1 MNRPVTLAAIVWMAV
16 LAAVPV
22 RAQSPAAPN
31 ATAIPN
37 APPSSGTPNN
47 IGSSASITLGSGPHQ
62 GRYDF
67 APTEACVLTAFGK
80 KPMGLS
86 VVFTSESASMSIA
99 MPNIDEK
106 HANEIQVVLVVSDAK
121 PGEARK
127 GTASVTYEIDTRP
140 DAVLEPYQ
148 KAERANKG
156 TTGKASTTL
165 MQKGGAALL
174 NFSGITATGVKLEG
188 EVNCRRVDA
197 ASDARHPLLYMAR
210 GA

>member
-1 MNRPVTLAAIVWMAV
+1 MKRFPTILFFALLAAPV
-16 LAAVPV
+16 LSQAPSSPTAVP
-22 RAQSPAAPN
+22 PAASA
-31 ATAIPN
+31 AT
-37 APPSSGTPNN
+37 
-47 IGSSASITLGSGPHQ
+47 IGSSASITLGSGPHK

-86 VVFTSESASMSIA
+86 VVFTSEAASMSLD

-127 GTASVTYEIDTRP
+127 GASSVTYEIDTRP
-140 DAVLEPYQ
+140 DAALEPYQ

-156 TTGKASTTL
+156 LSGKATTML
-165 MQKGGAALL
+165 MQKGGAAMLT
-174 NFSGITATGVKLEG
+174 FSGETETGVKVTG

-197 ASDARHPLLYMAR
+197 A
-210 GA
+210 

>member
-1 MNRPVTLAAIVWMAV
+1 MKRLLLLAA
-16 LAAVPV
+16 LATAP
-22 RAQSPAAPN
+22 ALPQDAAIPSTPAAPN
-31 ATAIPN
+31 
-37 APPSSGTPNN
+37 GV
-47 IGSSASITLGSGPHQ
+47 GSSASITLASGPKK

-86 VVFTSESASMSIA
+86 VVFTSESASMSLA

-127 GTASVTYEIDTRP
+127 GASSVTYEIDTRP
-140 DAVLEPYQ
+140 DASLEPYQ

-156 TTGKASTTL
+156 VTGKATTSL
-165 MQKGGAALL
+165 MQKAGSVMLS
-174 NFSGITATGVKLEG
+174 FSGETAMGVKLSG
-188 EVNCRRVDA
+188 EVNCRKVDA
-197 ASDARHPLLYMAR
+197 A
-210 GA
+210 

>member
-1 MNRPVTLAAIVWMAV
+1 L
-16 LAAVPV
+16 LAVPAL
-22 RAQSPAAPN
+22 AQAPAV
-31 ATAIPN
+31 T
-37 APPSSGTPNN
+37 PPVPDAAGSA
-47 IGSSASITLGSGPHQ
+47 GSSASITLGSGPHK

-86 VVFTSESASMSIA
+86 VVFTSESASMSLD

-127 GTASVTYEIDTRP
+127 VASSVTYEIDTRP

-156 TTGKASTTL
+156 LSGKASTTL
-165 MQKGGAALL
+165 MQKGGAAMLT
-174 NFSGITATGVKLEG
+174 FSGETPTGVKVTG
-188 EVNCRRVDA
+188 EVNCRKVDA
-197 ASDARHPLLYMAR
+197 AP
-210 GA
+210 

>member
-1 MNRPVTLAAIVWMAV
+1 MTRHVILLAAL
-16 LAAVPV
+16 LAAAP
-22 RAQSPAAPN
+22 ALPQAPAAPVSPAVPAVPEAPATN
-31 ATAIPN
+31 AA
-37 APPSSGTPNN
+37 
-47 IGSSASITLGSGPHQ
+47 GSSASITLGTGPHK

-86 VVFTSESASMSIA
+86 VVFTSESASMSLD

-106 HANEIQVVLVVSDAK
+106 HANEIQVVLVVSDGK
-121 PGEARK
+121 PGESRK
-127 GTASVTYEIDTRP
+127 GASSVTYEIDTRP

-165 MQKGGAALL
+165 MQKAGAAMLT
-174 NFSGITATGVKLEG
+174 FSGVTATGVRIDG

-197 ASDARHPLLYMAR
+197 
-210 GA
+210 G

>member
-1 MNRPVTLAAIVWMAV
+1 MKNFAILAA
-16 LAAVPV
+16 LLFAAPALPQTPPPTATPATPV
-22 RAQSPAAPN
+22 APPAAN
-31 ATAIPN
+31 GAG
-37 APPSSGTPNN
+37 S
-47 IGSSASITLGSGPHQ
+47 IGSSGSITLGSGPHK

-86 VVFTSESASMSIA
+86 VVFTSETASMSID

-106 HANEIQVVLVVSDAK
+106 HANEIQVVLVVSEAK

-127 GTASVTYEIDTRP
+127 GASSVTYEIDTRP

-156 TTGKASTTL
+156 LSGRATTTL
-165 MQKGGAALL
+165 MQKGGAAMLS
-174 NFSGITATGVKLEG
+174 FSGETETGVKITG
-188 EVNCRRVDA
+188 EVNCRKVDA
-197 ASDARHPLLYMAR
+197 
-210 GA
+210 G

>member
-1 MNRPVTLAAIVWMAV
+1 MKSQTLVPAILLAAML
-16 LAAVPV
+16 LANPALPQSPPVP
-22 RAQSPAAPN
+22 AMPAAP
-31 ATAIPN
+31 ALPA
-37 APPSSGTPNN
+37 APGGSAGA
-47 IGSSASITLGSGPHQ
+47 GSSASITLGSGPHK
-62 GRYDF
+62 GKYDF

-86 VVFTSESASMSIA
+86 VVFTSETASMSLD

-106 HANEIQVVLVVSDAK
+106 HANEIQVVLVVSEAK
-121 PGEARK
+121 PGEARR

-140 DAVLEPYQ
+140 DSVLEPYQ

-174 NFSGITATGVKLEG
+174 NFSGVTATGVKLDG

-197 ASDARHPLLYMAR
+197 
-210 GA
+210 

>member
-1 MNRPVTLAAIVWMAV
+1 MRMKRLPLLLV
-16 LAAVPV
+16 LVASLPAL
-22 RAQSPAAPN
+22 AQSPTASAPPAAAP
-31 ATAIPN
+31 TVPS
-37 APPSSGTPNN
+37 APGANG
-47 IGSSASITLGSGPHQ
+47 IGSSASITLGSGPHK

-86 VVFTSESASMSIA
+86 VVFTSESASMSLD

-127 GTASVTYEIDTRP
+127 GASSVTYEVDTRP

-156 TTGKASTTL
+156 LTGKATTTL
-165 MQKGGAALL
+165 MQKGGAAML
-174 NFSGITATGVKLEG
+174 NFSGVTATGVKIDG
-188 EVNCRRVDA
+188 EVNCRKVDPA
-197 ASDARHPLLYMAR
+197 
-210 GA
+210 

>member
-1 MNRPVTLAAIVWMAV
+1 MKRHVILSIAV
-16 LAAVPV
+16 LAAAPALPQTP
-22 RAQSPAAPN
+22 AQTVAPAPAAPGAN
-31 ATAIPN
+31 
-37 APPSSGTPNN
+37 NN
-47 IGSSASITLGSGPHQ
+47 IGSSASITLGSGPHK

-86 VVFTSESASMSIA
+86 VVFSSDNASMSLD

-121 PGEARK
+121 PGETRK
-127 GTASVTYEIDTRP
+127 GASSVTYEIDTRP
-140 DAVLEPYQ
+140 DSALEPYQ

-156 TTGKASTTL
+156 LSGKATTTL
-165 MQKGGAALL
+165 MQKGGAAMLS
-174 NFSGITATGVKLEG
+174 FSGETETGVKLTG

-197 ASDARHPLLYMAR
+197 A
-210 GA
+210 